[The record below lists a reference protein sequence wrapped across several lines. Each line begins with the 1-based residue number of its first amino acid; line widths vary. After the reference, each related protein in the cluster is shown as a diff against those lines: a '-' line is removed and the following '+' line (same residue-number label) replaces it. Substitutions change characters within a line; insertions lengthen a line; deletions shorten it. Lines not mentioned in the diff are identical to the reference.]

1 MRSPSDLTALHFRP
15 QISNLQEKNKSF
27 FSSKFCDDIQFGKAT
42 NDKFKAIR
50 RHRCLK
56 FSSN

>member
-15 QISNLQEKNKSF
+15 QIFNKKNKSF